1 MRRHVI
7 PITSALLLA
16 AAAAPAA
23 TVDFDGLA
31 PGFYAAGTEFS
42 GIIFDGG
49 IQIRTFSAGAGGPSM
64 SGNIARQFGGTP
76 FRQGESIG
84 GRFVGFTVSALSVV
98 AGDSGGDLDIINFRG
113 FDADGAL
120 VDETGPVSSRSSVLL
135 SLAGPGIASFF
146 LDIEDAPLAFNGS
159 SNFDNFKFTREVAP
173 VPVPASLP
181 LAVFG
186 LFALGVAARR
196 SRPAQRRASMI
207 RS

>member
-1 MRRHVI
+1 MRRHLL

-49 IQIRTFSAGAGGPSM
+49 IQIRTFSAGAGGPGM

-84 GRFVGFTVSALSVV
+84 GRFAGFTVSALSVV

-135 SLAGPGIASFF
+135 SLAGPGIAS
-146 LDIEDAPLAFNGS
+146 
-159 SNFDNFKFTREVAP
+159 NFDNFKFTREVAP

-196 SRPAQRRASMI
+196 ARPAQPRASMI